1 MFIKSI
7 NTRREIIIMYN
18 ETTDL
23 ITIEDM
29 CNILLIG
36 RNSAYKLLKS
46 QKIKA
51 FKIGKV
57 WKIPMSAVDEFIL
70 SESRLSKNRIFYRL

>member
-1 MFIKSI
+1 
-7 NTRREIIIMYN
+7 MYN

-36 RNSAYKLLKS
+36 RNSAYRLLKS
-46 QKIKA
+46 KKIKA
-51 FKIGKV
+51 FRIGKV
-57 WKIPMSAVDEFIL
+57 WKIPMSPIDEFIL
-70 SESRLSKNRIFYRL
+70 SESNLSKK

>member
-1 MFIKSI
+1 
-7 NTRREIIIMYN
+7 MYN

-46 QKIKA
+46 KKIKA

-57 WKIPMSAVDEFIL
+57 CKIPMSAVDEFIL

>member
-1 MFIKSI
+1 
-7 NTRREIIIMYN
+7 MYN

-36 RNSAYKLLKS
+36 RNSAYRLLKS
-46 QKIKA
+46 KKIKA
-51 FKIGKV
+51 FRIGKV
-57 WKIPMSAVDEFIL
+57 WKIPMSAIDEFIL
-70 SESRLSKNRIFYRL
+70 SESNLSKK

>member
-1 MFIKSI
+1 
-7 NTRREIIIMYN
+7 MYN

-36 RNSAYKLLKS
+36 RNSAYRLLKS
-46 QKIKA
+46 KKIKA
-51 FKIGKV
+51 FRIGKV
-57 WKIPMSAVDEFIL
+57 WKIPMSASDEFIL
-70 SESRLSKNRIFYRL
+70 SESNLSKK